1 MQVIASYLNDKYSD
15 EGASFDLHSPE
26 DRANDMLARRVLDL
40 YISPIQARLSICL
53 ALQDRCIDEGC

>member
-40 YISPIQARLSICL
+40 YISPIQARHPICL
-53 ALQDRCIDEGC
+53 ALQVSCISKYC